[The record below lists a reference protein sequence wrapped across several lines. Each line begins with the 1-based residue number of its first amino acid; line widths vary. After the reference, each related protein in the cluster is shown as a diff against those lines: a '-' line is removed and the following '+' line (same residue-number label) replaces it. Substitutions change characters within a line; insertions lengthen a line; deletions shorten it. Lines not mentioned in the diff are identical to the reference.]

1 MATHFFDDSDGENN
15 TTIRRFDVSFSSI
28 WSMLESL
35 KGDLL
40 IVAYAKWSNPHAIS
54 AVMSSIQRYGMERDK
69 IITVITC
76 NVGDENLWKSGFHP
90 QMNASS
96 KGTPSLRLA
105 GVPMLISW
113 SDGGEKAR
121 LIQGLTDGSALQ
133 KGGEEGV
140 SRLVSAWLSTLK

>member
-1 MATHFFDDSDGENN
+1 MSSRFFDDSDGENG
-15 TTIRRFDVSFSSI
+15 TVIRRFDVAFTSI
-28 WSMLESL
+28 FTMLDSI

-40 IVAYAKWSNPHAIS
+40 ILAYAAWSNPNAIS
-54 AVMSSIQRYGMERDK
+54 ALMQSIKRYGMETGK

-76 NVGDENLWKSGFHP
+76 NVGEENLWKSGFHP

-113 SDGGEKAR
+113 GDGGEKAR
-121 LIQGLTDGSALQ
+121 LIQGLTDDSALQ
-133 KGGEEGV
+133 KGGKEAV
-140 SRLVSAWLSTLK
+140 SQLVSEWLSALK